1 MTIRTISL
9 SIALSALAFSAGTAS
24 AQGVLSTAIQKAQ
37 NAKAASDAHTAA
49 MQRTDAPASAS
60 APAPAQKPATPK
72 AAPAA
77 PKATAATQ
85 APAAKGKAVALKPA
99 TDSTKRD
106 TLSPPPTI
114 YREMFAYSPDGRRD
128 PFVSLLTTNDL
139 RPAMS
144 DLRLTGV
151 LFDHSG
157 RGNSLA
163 TLRDMTTNA
172 QYRVGIGSALGRM
185 RVSAIRTETVVFT
198 IEEFGTTRRDSLV
211 LRDSTNKARAK

>member
-1 MTIRTISL
+1 MNNRMKTL
-9 SIALSALAFSAGTAS
+9 ALALAAIALTTGTAS
-24 AQGVLSTAIQKAQ
+24 AQGVLSTAVQKAQ

-49 MQRTDAPASAS
+49 MQRTDAPA
-60 APAPAQKPATPK
+60 QKQAAPK
-72 AAPAA
+72 AAPQAA
-77 PKATAATQ
+77 PTKPS
-85 APAAKGKAVALKPA
+85 PAAKGKAA
-99 TDSTKRD
+99 TKAAADSAKRD

-114 YREMFAYSPDGRRD
+114 YREMFTYSADGRRD
-128 PFVSLLTTNDL
+128 PFISLLTTNDL
-139 RPAMS
+139 RPTMS

-163 TLRDMTTNA
+163 TLRDMTNNA
-172 QYRVGIGSALGRM
+172 QYRVGVGSVLGRM

-198 IEEFGTTRRDSLV
+198 IEELGTTRRDSLV

>member
-49 MQRTDAPASAS
+49 MQCTDAPAS
-60 APAPAQKPATPK
+60 APAQKPATPK